1 MRLALGL
8 TVHTGWA
15 ACVLAG
21 GSLRD
26 PHLEAREHVELVAG
40 DEARFVFHR
49 ASEMKRADAASF
61 VARACRE
68 AIDRAAAV
76 FRRLVEGRDVEAC
89 AIVAK
94 PGAMPELDVVLASH
108 PRIHTAEGIFYRD
121 VLSDAAKAAG
131 VRAHVVSP
139 SELDAKD
146 RRLADV
152 GRAVGKPWNQDW
164 KLAALAAW
172 RVLA

>member
-1 MRLALGL
+1 MALGL

-26 PHLEAREHVELVAG
+26 PHVDAREHVALVA
-40 DEARFVFHR
+40 DDAARFVFHR
-49 ASEMKRADAASF
+49 ASEMKRADAAPHI
-61 VARACRE
+61 ARARRE
-68 AIDRAAAV
+68 AVDRASAV
-76 FRRLVEGRDVEAC
+76 FRRLAEGKDVRGC

-94 PGAMPELDVVLASH
+94 AGAMPELDVVLASH

-121 VLSDAAKAAG
+121 VLVDAARAAG
-131 VRAHVVSP
+131 VRALVIAP

-146 RRLADV
+146 RRLTEA
-152 GRAVGKPWNQDW
+152 GRTLGKPWNQDW

-172 RVLA
+172 RVLS

>member
-1 MRLALGL
+1 MALGL

-21 GSLRD
+21 GGLRD
-26 PHLEAREHVELVAG
+26 PRLEAREHLTLVA
-40 DEARFVFHR
+40 DDAARFVFHR
-49 ASEMKRADAASF
+49 AAEMTRADAAPF
-61 VARACRE
+61 VARARRE
-68 AIDRAAAV
+68 AVERAAAV
-76 FRRLVEGRDVEAC
+76 FRRLVEGRDVRAC
-89 AIVAK
+89 AVVAK
-94 PGAMPELDVVLASH
+94 SGAMPELDVVLASH

-121 VLSDAAKAAG
+121 VISDAAKAVG
-131 VRAHVVSP
+131 LRAHVVAP

-146 RRLADV
+146 RRLTEV

-172 RVLA
+172 RLLA

>member
-1 MRLALGL
+1 MALGL

-26 PHLEAREHVELVAG
+26 PHLEAREHVALVA
-40 DEARFVFHR
+40 DDAARFVFHR
-49 ASEMKRADAASF
+49 AAEMNRDDAAPY
-61 VARACRE
+61 VARARRE
-68 AIDRAAAV
+68 AVDRAASV
-76 FRRLVEGRDVEAC
+76 FRRLAEGRDVCGC

-94 PGAMPELDVVLASH
+94 SGAMPELDVVLASH

-121 VLSDAAKAAG
+121 VLAEAARGAG
-131 VRAHVVSP
+131 VRALVIAP

-146 RRLADV
+146 RRLTEV

>member
-1 MRLALGL
+1 MALGL

-26 PHLEAREHVELVAG
+26 PHLEAREHVALVA
-40 DEARFVFHR
+40 DDAARFVFHR
-49 ASEMKRADAASF
+49 ASEMKRADAAPF
-61 VARACRE
+61 VARARRE
-68 AIDRAAAV
+68 AVDRATAV
-76 FRRLVEGRDVEAC
+76 FRRLLDGRDVRAC
-89 AIVAK
+89 AVVAK
-94 PGAMPELDVVLASH
+94 TGAMPDLDVVLASH
-108 PRIHTAEGIFYRD
+108 PRIHSAEGIFYRD
-121 VLSDAAKAAG
+121 VISDAAKAAG
-131 VRAHVVSP
+131 LRAHVVAP
-139 SELDAKD
+139 SALDAKD
-146 RRLADV
+146 RHLTEV

>member
-26 PHLEAREHVELVAG
+26 PHLEAREHLDLIA
-40 DEARFVFHR
+40 DDAARFVFHR
-49 ASEMKRADAASF
+49 ASELKRAEAAPF
-61 VARACRE
+61 VARARRDAVE
-68 AIDRAAAV
+68 RAVAV
-76 FRRLVEGRDVEAC
+76 FRRLVEGRDVRDC
-89 AIVAK
+89 AVVAK
-94 PGAMPELDVVLASH
+94 SGVMPELDVVLASH

-121 VLSDAAKAAG
+121 VISDAAKAAG
-131 VRAHVVSP
+131 VRPHVVAP

-146 RRLADV
+146 RRLTDA

-164 KLAALAAW
+164 KLAALGAW

>member
-26 PHLEAREHVELVAG
+26 PHVEVREHLALVA
-40 DEARFVFHR
+40 DDAARFVFHR
-49 ASEMKRADAASF
+49 AAEMKRTEAAPF
-61 VARACRE
+61 VALARRE
-68 AIDRAAAV
+68 AVDRAAAV
-76 FRRLVEGRDVEAC
+76 FRRLAEGRDVRAC

-94 PGAMPELDVVLASH
+94 PGAMPELDAVLASH

-121 VLSDAAKAAG
+121 VITDAARAAG
-131 VRAHVVSP
+131 VRSHVVAP
-139 SELDAKD
+139 SGLDAKD
-146 RRLADV
+146 RRLAEV

-172 RVLA
+172 QVLA

>member
-1 MRLALGL
+1 MALGL

-21 GSLRD
+21 GSVRD
-26 PHLEAREHVELVAG
+26 PHLEAREHVDLVA
-40 DEARFVFHR
+40 DDAARFVFHR
-49 ASEMKRADAASF
+49 AAEMKRAEAAPF
-61 VARACRE
+61 VAQARRE
-68 AIDRAAAV
+68 AVERAAAV
-76 FRRLVEGRDVEAC
+76 FRRLAQGREVRAC
-89 AIVAK
+89 AVVAK
-94 PGAMPELDVVLASH
+94 TGAMPELDAVLASH

-121 VLSDAAKAAG
+121 VICEAATTAG
-131 VRAHVVSP
+131 LRGRVTVVAP

-146 RRLADV
+146 RRLSDV